1 MRSTP
6 AFSTPAFSAPPSWN
20 HDVGPTVC
28 YHHALSYHTVCR
40 VAATSSETESLPLTM
55 TTKRLCAP
63 VGWLECPVS
72 WSADRMT
79 SLVGPH
85 QRYQAIKKWV
95 KNLPMLAITVNNLS
109 GNHAVLYGNKTIWLQ
124 IFGLGR
130 YWPADDQI
138 RPTIIEIALSSGD
151 VQIKQEAQLMLTRG
165 STRLAVSRGQ
175 QTWYCFGSIATF
187 R

>member
-1 MRSTP
+1 M
-6 AFSTPAFSAPPSWN
+6 SWN

-28 YHHALSYHTVCR
+28 YHHALSYHTVCW

-63 VGWLECPVS
+63 VGWLLECPVS

-79 SLVGPH
+79 SRVGPH
-85 QRYQAIKKWV
+85 QCYQAIKKWV
-95 KNLPMLAITVNNLS
+95 KNIPMLAITVNNLS
-109 GNHAVLYGNKTIWLQ
+109 RNHAVLYDNKTIWLQ

-138 RPTIIEIALSSGD
+138 TIFYLREIALSSGD
-151 VQIKQEAQLMLTRG
+151 GRIKKMNRCT
-165 STRLAVSRGQ
+165 
-175 QTWYCFGSIATF
+175 
-187 R
+187 

>member
-1 MRSTP
+1 M
-6 AFSTPAFSAPPSWN
+6 SWN

-55 TTKRLCAP
+55 TTKRLCT
-63 VGWLECPVS
+63 GRLTGVS
-72 WSADRMT
+72 GFLVSDRMT

-151 VQIKQEAQLMLTRG
+151 LQIKQEAQLMLTTG
-165 STRLAVSRGQ
+165 STRLVVSRGQ